1 MIGFFRA
8 PTLNV
13 SLPKKKR
20 SFNSPIEIEYETPL
34 VSSEA
39 TLEHHEDGHCQGKH
53 QAAHA
58 RD

>member
-8 PTLNV
+8 PTLNL
-13 SLPKKKR
+13 SPPKKR
-20 SFNSPIEIEYETPL
+20 SVNSPIEIECNTPL

-39 TLEHHEDGHCQGKH
+39 TLEHHKDGHCQGKH